1 MRNQEIAKK
10 AKGLTIWIVV
20 SSIIGL
26 TLISFLPWISV
37 EEKGSVKED
46 LHFNYEMM
54 KTSSNWQIRDLASDL
69 NLINISFWAL
79 IILSLLSFI
88 GATIYAYGKLLPA
101 GQILLITG
109 GATLICSILVID
121 LQLIILGNIEKMN
134 TISASAIFPSMNYT
148 YILLIPSIII
158 LLCSEL
164 YTWSIFSYSI
174 QKFKSSKKAE
184 KDEEEEKK
192 KSKKPSKKKNE
203 TVAKKPV
210 KKEKSASDK
219 KPVKPKIDEKRVE
232 MEQWLKGEI
241 KNMEEQAVK
250 EKTPL
255 KQPFPEET
263 SDEKEE
269 IPSQIKDEPVKKKF
283 KVRCPQCKY
292 IFDIEKG
299 EGATKTKCP
308 KCSKEGFVK

>member
-1 MRNQEIAKK
+1 MRNEEIAKK

-20 SSIIGL
+20 FSIIGL
-26 TLISFLPWISV
+26 ILISFLPWISV

-88 GATIYAYGKLLPA
+88 GATIYAYGKHLPV
-101 GQILLITG
+101 GQILLIIG
-109 GATLICSILVID
+109 GATLICSILVVV
-121 LQLIILGNIEKMN
+121 LQLIIFGNIEKMN
-134 TISASAIFPSMNYT
+134 TISASAIFPRMNYT

-184 KDEEEEKK
+184 KGEEEGKK
-192 KSKKPSKKKNE
+192 K
-203 TVAKKPV
+203 AKKPA

-219 KPVKPKIDEKRVE
+219 KPVTPKIDEKRVE